1 MRQTTLLSVWPEI
14 CARRF
19 EYGSYKIPAGS
30 DEKPA
35 TLTLE
40 DRETEH
46 GIGTAFTK
54 IPAGWDDALGQP
66 KFFLRSILSEE
77 VARAVETEWAHVGVI
92 VIAGD
97 SPTPEEVKKSIEI
110 KTAFYVRMVDE
121 GDTFWTRFHLH
132 GMISDLHRKSAA
144 YLRSTGHPKM
154 HQPREWMQSEGLQHK
169 MQDCPVCFEQ
179 IPALT
184 VKCKHCGAILRR
196 EEAIKY
202 GIFVPPEPV
211 ASQPEAPA
219 AEPAEG

>member
-1 MRQTTLLSVWPEI
+1 MRQTTLLSVWPET

-35 TLTLE
+35 TLTLQE
-40 DRETEH
+40 RETEN
-46 GIGTAFTK
+46 GIGLAFTK
-54 IPAGWDDALGQP
+54 IPAGWDDDAGMP
-66 KFFLRSILSEE
+66 KFFLRPISSEE
-77 VARAVETEWAHVGVI
+77 TAHAIETEWGHVGVI

-97 SPTPEEVKKSIEI
+97 TPTPEEVKKSIEI
-110 KTAFYVRMVDE
+110 KTVFYVRMVDE
-121 GDTFWTRFHLH
+121 GDSFWTRFRLH
-132 GMISDLHRKSAA
+132 GMISDLHRKSAT

-202 GIFVPPEPV
+202 GIFVPPPEGLP
-211 ASQPEAPA
+211 ASQPEP
-219 AEPAEG
+219 PTAEG

>member
-35 TLTLE
+35 TLVLQE
-40 DRETEH
+40 RETDN
-46 GIGTAFTK
+46 GIGLAFTK
-54 IPAGWDDALGQP
+54 IPAGWDDETGMP
-66 KFFLRSILSEE
+66 KFFLRPISSEE
-77 VARAVETEWAHVGVI
+77 TARAISTEWGHVGVI

-97 SPTPEEVKKSIEI
+97 TPTQEEVKKSIEI
-110 KTAFYVRMVDE
+110 KTIFYVRMVDE
-121 GDTFWTRFHLH
+121 GDTFWTRFRLH

-144 YLRSTGHPKM
+144 YLRATGHPKM

-169 MQDCPVCFEQ
+169 MIDCPVCFEQ

-202 GIFVPPEPV
+202 GIFVPPEQV
-211 ASQPEAPA
+211 APQPEAP
-219 AEPAEG
+219 PAEG